1 MSKYDTWTIHF
12 NFEEATRLVIMIHI
26 DSKQEYYPE
35 SRNAKGMAMPSPSV
49 EDTSPAR
56 NYRSGEAA
64 RLARM
69 PVTRLRL
76 WERRYEV
83 VGPAKSE
90 AGQRLYSEDDVRRLV
105 LINAL
110 VQRGHAIGAIAR
122 LEREQLEF
130 LAAGEGASGR
140 SRPTN
145 ASHEVRF
152 RLTLVGEN
160 LARRLAE
167 TGIDLRRYGVGKLAE
182 YADLAAAREG
192 ASSEGEEANLLL
204 LRVPSLHEDAASDVL
219 ALSDACGAAAVAV
232 VYGFGTGRAA
242 EALRLAGVRLY
253 REPDSRTELRQMLG
267 DLCHS
272 ARVTREAGEAPSWS
286 RSPRRYDDAELEAIA
301 ARSSTIAC
309 ECPRHLA
316 ELVMQLSTFE
326 SYSDECTSRSAHDV
340 ALHRHLG
347 DVANR
352 ARVLIESAL
361 ERVVRE
367 EGWSP
372 QPHQAE

>member
-1 MSKYDTWTIHF
+1 
-12 NFEEATRLVIMIHI
+12 
-26 DSKQEYYPE
+26 
-35 SRNAKGMAMPSPSV
+35 MPSSLV
-49 EDTSPAR
+49 DNTSTPR

-69 PVTRLRL
+69 PVARLRL

-90 AGQRLYSEDDVRRLV
+90 AGQRLYSEGDVRRLV

-130 LAAGEGASGR
+130 LADGEPSSGR
-140 SRPTN
+140 SHPTI
-145 ASHEVRF
+145 ASPAVRF
-152 RLTLVGEN
+152 RLTLVGQN
-160 LARRLAE
+160 LARRLVEA
-167 TGIDLRRYGVGKLAE
+167 GIDTWRYGIGTVSEYTDFSATRECTTFGGK
-182 YADLAAAREG
+182 
-192 ASSEGEEANLLL
+192 EANLLL
-204 LRVPSLHEDAASDVL
+204 LRVPSLHEDAASEVL

-232 VYGFGTGRAA
+232 VYGFGTGRAT
-242 EALRLAGVRLY
+242 ESLRLAGVRLY
-253 REPDSRTELRQMLG
+253 REPDSWTELRQMLG
-267 DLCHS
+267 DLCQS
-272 ARVTREAGEAPSWS
+272 AQLARDAGEAPSWS
-286 RSPRRYDDAELEAIA
+286 RSPRRYGDLELEAIA

-326 SYSDECTSRSAHDV
+326 SYSDECTWRSAHDL

-352 ARVLIESAL
+352 ARFLIESAL

-367 EGWSP
+367 EGWSS
-372 QPHQAE
+372 QADEKE

>member
-1 MSKYDTWTIHF
+1 
-12 NFEEATRLVIMIHI
+12 
-26 DSKQEYYPE
+26 
-35 SRNAKGMAMPSPSV
+35 MPSTSV
-49 EDTSPAR
+49 EDTSLR
-56 NYRSGEAA
+56 RIYRSGEAA

-130 LAAGEGASGR
+130 LAAGEASTGR
-140 SRPTN
+140 ARPANTR
-145 ASHEVRF
+145 SEVRF

-167 TGIDLRRYGVGKLAE
+167 TGIDLQRYGVGMLAE
-182 YADLAAAREG
+182 YADLAAARED
-192 ASSEGEEANLLL
+192 ASSEGEETNILL
-204 LRVPSLHEDAASDVL
+204 LRLPSLHEDAASEVL
-219 ALSDACGAAAVAV
+219 ALADACGAAAVAV

-253 REPDSRTELRQMLG
+253 RELDSRTELRQMLG
-267 DLCHS
+267 DLFQS
-272 ARVTREAGEAPSWS
+272 AQLTLESGEASTWT

-316 ELVMQLSTFE
+316 ELVMQLATFE
-326 SYSDECTSRSAHDV
+326 SYSDACTSRSAHDV

-372 QPHQAE
+372 QPHEAE